1 MIRLFDILLAICA
14 LVLFGPLMLIIALVV
29 AIADGRPVL
38 FRQARVSKGGRIFHI
53 VKFRTMN
60 DRCDQNDVLLP
71 DAMRMTKVGRFL
83 RRTRFDELPQ
93 IFNILSGSMALIGP
107 RPLLPATILAMGN
120 DGWSRC
126 RVRPGLTGW
135 AQVNGNSLLSD
146 DDKLALDLW
155 YSANR
160 SLSLDLRIL
169 AQTVMVAIQGEQQP
183 NQASIRRAHEGH
195 SRGRG

>member
-1 MIRLFDILLAICA
+1 MGRCVDIGFALLA
-14 LVLFGPLMLIIALVV
+14 LLLFGPLMLIIALVI

-38 FRQARVSKGGRIFHI
+38 FRQARVSKGGRIFNI
-53 VKFRTMN
+53 IKFRTMN
-60 DRCDQNDVLLP
+60 NRCDQNDVLLP

-107 RPLLPATILAMGN
+107 RPLLPATILAMG
-120 DGWSRC
+120 DQGWSRC
-126 RVRPGLTGW
+126 TVRPGLTGW
-135 AQVNGNSLLSD
+135 AQVNGNTLLSD

-160 SLSLDLRIL
+160 SLALDLRIL
-169 AQTVMVAIQGEQQP
+169 ARTILVAVHGEERDLS
-183 NQASIRRAHEGH
+183 SIRRAHEGH

>member
-1 MIRLFDILLAICA
+1 MIRLFDILFALCV
-14 LVLFGPLMLIIALVV
+14 LVLLGPLMLIIVLVV

-53 VKFRTMN
+53 IKFRTMN
-60 DRCDQNDVLLP
+60 NRCDQNDVLLP
-71 DAMRMTKVGRFL
+71 DSLRMTKVGRFL

-160 SLSLDLRIL
+160 SLPLDLRIL
-169 AQTVMVAIQGEQQP
+169 AQTVMVAIQGERQP